1 MIANERQQRILEYLA
16 ERKNASVNELM
27 DLLDVSDSTLRRD
40 LLSLEKQGKCER
52 VHGGVSAVAPVQ
64 AEDQSMNLRR
74 TEFHLE
80 KKEIGRRAVDQVEE
94 GDLIYI
100 DAGTTTEAML
110 LQLDVPGTRIVTN
123 SINHAALASNKGYE
137 VTLVGGQF
145 KSITDAIVGEE
156 ALDFLDKYSFDAGF
170 FGTNAISLQGDLLTP
185 DLHEAAIKKKAMK
198 QCQRVYV
205 LADSS
210 KLDKTSKIRFG
221 NLQHAVLICNENPDL
236 ENALILQDQPEREK
250 R

>member
-1 MIANERQQRILEYLA
+1 MIATERQQKILDYLA

-27 DLLDVSDSTLRRD
+27 ELLNISDSTLRRD

-52 VHGGVSAVAPVQ
+52 VHGGVSAAAPVKS
-64 AEDQSMNLRR
+64 EDISLNLRR
-74 TEFHLE
+74 TEFHNE
-80 KKEIGRRAVDQVEE
+80 KKEIGKRALDEINE

-110 LQLDVPGTRIVTN
+110 LQLDIPNVRIVTN
-123 SINHAALASNKGYE
+123 SINHAAVAANKGFD

-156 ALDFLDKYSFDAGF
+156 ALDFLEKYSFDAGF
-170 FGTNAISLQGDLLTP
+170 FGTNAISSDGYLLTP
-185 DLHEAAIKKKAMK
+185 DLHEAAIKNRAMR

-221 NLQHAVLICNENPDL
+221 DLQHAVLICNDNPDL
-236 ENALILQDQPEREK
+236 ENALILEDQQEREK